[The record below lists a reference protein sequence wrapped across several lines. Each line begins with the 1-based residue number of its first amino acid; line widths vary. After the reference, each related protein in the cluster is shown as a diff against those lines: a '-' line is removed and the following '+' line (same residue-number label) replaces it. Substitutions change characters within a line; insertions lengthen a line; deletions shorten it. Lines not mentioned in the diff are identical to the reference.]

1 MMKKVFALSFVA
13 ALSIFGTALA
23 NCLWI
28 DEKSKDYTADAAI
41 NEINNSITTQ
51 AMVETSDYLL
61 SARPVLVNRTAS
73 GDLTIFGPG
82 FVPYSKPES
91 YLKHNAT
98 GYIIRTRGK
107 SFMSKQYI
115 YGAILLEA
123 KNKTNA
129 PLVIDVNQSALR
141 IGAFY
146 GQPFYQ
152 GRFRDQGNNAQPNFI
167 VPPKQSKS
175 VLLYRSDAQFESSR
189 LGGTG
194 WIYPVTPLNFNNI
207 EVEAS
212 LKVGDKYITLT
223 GNGKIP
229 QEIQDKFD
237 MGTQWNKKKVKKD

>member
-1 MMKKVFALSFVA
+1 MA

-41 NEINNSITTQ
+41 NEINNSITTR
-51 AMVETSDYLL
+51 ATAETSDYLL

-123 KNKTNA
+123 KIR
-129 PLVIDVNQSALR
+129 PMHHWS
-141 IGAFY
+141 
-146 GQPFYQ
+146 
-152 GRFRDQGNNAQPNFI
+152 
-167 VPPKQSKS
+167 
-175 VLLYRSDAQFESSR
+175 
-189 LGGTG
+189 
-194 WIYPVTPLNFNNI
+194 
-207 EVEAS
+207 
-212 LKVGDKYITLT
+212 
-223 GNGKIP
+223 
-229 QEIQDKFD
+229 
-237 MGTQWNKKKVKKD
+237 